1 MIRVTATK
9 LLSSNSI
16 RLLSTTRPNL
26 NLIQD
31 LYLKELNSVK
41 NGLDMSKI
49 TSPKGNVLEWKNLT
63 KPIIPNIEGKDDS
76 ILNDYINSKVSTLE
90 NSENTQN
97 NTTQQEVEED
107 WLVIDDIQGDIAET
121 KH

>member
-1 MIRVTATK
+1 
-9 LLSSNSI
+9 
-16 RLLSTTRPNL
+16 
-26 NLIQD
+26 
-31 LYLKELNSVK
+31 
-41 NGLDMSKI
+41 MSKI